1 MHLGEWAGI
10 YCRKKWKH
18 ATRCYKMLQR
28 LMLYH
33 VVSQRRYTNL
43 EPIQRQTKALV
54 WLFTLRSCF
63 ECWCLTCLALGRGYW
78 NLFCT
83 ASIWL
88 CAIVVGT
95 ALKPNDSAE
104 MIWIQLYNI
113 VLRTAK
119 LSKTVDCRH
128 LWLLRSCLAQSFIRS
143 IHSPFCIF
151 HLQQGLIQLRLSCK
165 CDSWVIEQNVQRSQD
180 LGKYWGNSSIRTC
193 KDWNFA
199 DFWTMTAEVNLIRKH
214 QKQTSTKEAQSK
226 WINNARLQF

>member
-104 MIWIQLYNI
+104 MIWIQLYN
-113 VLRTAK
+113 RQ
-119 LSKTVDCRH
+119 STVDILGCWDH
-128 LWLLRSCLAQSFIRS
+128 ALRKASSAASIRPFASFIS
-143 IHSPFCIF
+143 SKDWF
-151 HLQQGLIQLRLSCK
+151 SCA
-165 CDSWVIEQNVQRSQD
+165 WVVSVTAGSLN
-180 LGKYWGNSSIRTC
+180 KTC
-193 KDWNFA
+193 KDPKTWENTEGTRPLGLA
-199 DFWTMTAEVNLIRKH
+199 KTETLL
-214 QKQTSTKEAQSK
+214 TSEQWLLK
-226 WINNARLQF
+226 